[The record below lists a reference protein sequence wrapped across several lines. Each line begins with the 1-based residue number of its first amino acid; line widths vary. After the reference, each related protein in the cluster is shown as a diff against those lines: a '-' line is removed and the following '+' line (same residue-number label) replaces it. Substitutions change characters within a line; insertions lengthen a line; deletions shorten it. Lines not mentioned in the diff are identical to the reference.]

1 MVEGVGGKTK
11 TSEEQG
17 RMGARPPRGGAVSR
31 SQFIRRWERVNPV
44 GSAVSDRDNQR
55 FRKGSPSRESGL
67 RSDSPCLASGL
78 RSARLRHSLVSF
90 LISSARLRLPS
101 PSFSISH
108 CASEHSCEKRLNR
121 NAAFRAPLLEFAASA
136 PIISRRPGAAGYNRA
151 FRRRGRAM
159 GQTAARCGRTTDK
172 LTAPWRKRA
181 GKAAE
186 GSEYGRQNV

>member
-1 MVEGVGGKTK
+1 MRRRSFKKPIQFGDGRGCVRSNRPRLNGT
-11 TSEEQG
+11 TNDSEIG
-17 RMGARPPRGGAVSR
+17 SLSRRVWAGTHAPR
-31 SQFIRRWERVNPV
+31 
-44 GSAVSDRDNQR
+44 
-55 FRKGSPSRESGL
+55 
-67 RSDSPCLASGL
+67 LASGL
-78 RSARLRHSLVSF
+78 RSARLRYSLVSF
-90 LISSARLRLPS
+90 LISSTRLRLPS